1 LPEPLP
7 SPVIDTH
14 CHLDINDGWP
24 GDEGDEGA
32 WLTVSDALERAA
44 SVGVSR
50 IVQVGC
56 DLPSARWSADCAEQH
71 DAIIATVALHPNEA
85 PRIFA
90 EGGRAALEAALE
102 EISTLAERPR
112 VRAIGETG
120 MDFFRTGDEGRAIQ
134 EESFRRHIDLAK
146 RLGKPV
152 VIHDRE
158 SHEAV
163 IEILESEGAPENV
176 VFHCY
181 SGDADMARLMNEE
194 YMVNSKKKDLERR
207 LVNMPRAKANAKRRE
222 EISINIEK
230 LNAQIEDYKNKQ
242 EARKRQHKV
251 TREEIYNRMVEEALA
266 REEVNKEDPFV
277 IGFDVDLNERDEF
290 LETKEELRED
300 SSDLFAPDNVYE
312 KVLKEVGLDKG
323 VVQLRTWQYLS
334 DIYRQAKKDT
344 SLMADERV
352 RACKRIAEEYGIT
365 LHDEPPLP
373 KPPNTRFWDEW
384 VDQNTEVIEGDWQT
398 EDEAPMRPTAT
409 LSEEAWR
416 ARRDALFA
424 DASRLGQKVFLCTP
438 RLVETH
444 EARGVDERACEANH
458 RDARTPSG

>member
-1 LPEPLP
+1 MSSLDKPVRARASVQESGHSRDLQRPPLPEPLP

-181 SGDADMARLMNEE
+181 SGDADMAR
-194 YMVNSKKKDLERR
+194 YCTERGWY
-207 LVNMPRAKANAKRRE
+207 LSFAGTVTFK
-222 EISINIEK
+222 
-230 LNAQIEDYKNKQ
+230 NAQ
-242 EARKRQHKV
+242 
-251 TREEIYNRMVEEALA
+251 AL
-266 REEVNKEDPFV
+266 
-277 IGFDVDLNERDEF
+277 RD
-290 LETKEELRED
+290 
-300 SSDLFAPDNVYE
+300 SVAVAP
-312 KVLKEVGLDKG
+312 LD
-323 VVQLRTWQYLS
+323 
-334 DIYRQAKKDT
+334 
-344 SLMADERV
+344 
-352 RACKRIAEEYGIT
+352 RI
-365 LHDEPPLP
+365 
-373 KPPNTRFWDEW
+373 
-384 VDQNTEVIEGDWQT
+384 
-398 EDEAPMRPTAT
+398 
-409 LSEEAWR
+409 
-416 ARRDALFA
+416 
-424 DASRLGQKVFLCTP
+424 
-438 RLVETH
+438 LVETDAPYLTPSPYRGRPNASYLIPH
-444 EARGVDERACEANH
+444 TARVMAQSADVDEATMSAALWDNAQRVFGAW
-458 RDARTPSG
+458 